1 MLTSTLARRMH
12 VSFVSIT
19 LVLATCAA
27 LVHLG
32 PLASA
37 AQRARPAD
45 PKREPPAAS
54 AVSDA
59 PTLDDSP
66 TARRWSAWA
75 AEHGHKVTSM
85 GGGRVLCVHP
95 ASRTSLGE
103 LTRTVDAT
111 VARFD
116 ELCGAP
122 QSPARDGDDAASPAA
137 NPSLTPAVLL
147 DLADRTS
154 FGAAMDELA
163 EQNRYAE
170 SWLRGLAANPGDFVL
185 EEPVVGALAFF
196 TGEREEW
203 DPMNEVAHRVA
214 HLLLVQRFGHQPNW
228 LRVGLSWTIEQDV
241 RGSIYCFPG
250 RTDFVSVAEHGG
262 WSDELCAAY
271 KPKSAPAITI
281 EELTK
286 LSRGTFKVDAAA
298 RAWGAARYLAE
309 HERNAL
315 PKVLADL
322 RTAWEHDSRETRPDG
337 SWVRKADFELD
348 AAAQREIFERHAGPE
363 LWSRMTTAFREA
375 RRLTPASVKP
385 VQKTKKR

>member
-1 MLTSTLARRMH
+1 MH
-12 VSFVSIT
+12 SSVVSIT
-19 LVLATCAA
+19 WALAACVT
-27 LVHLG
+27 LTQLG
-32 PLASA
+32 PFAFA
-37 AQRARPAD
+37 AQRAQKPDTQREAPASS
-45 PKREPPAAS
+45 AS
-54 AVSDA
+54 SAA
-59 PTLDDSP
+59 PTLADSP

-75 AEHGHKVTSM
+75 AEHGHKVTPM
-85 GGGRVLCVHP
+85 GAGRVLCVHP

-103 LTRTVDAT
+103 LTKTVDAT

-116 ELCGAP
+116 ELAGA
-122 QSPARDGDDAASPAA
+122 QPAEGFGREE
-137 NPSLTPAVLL
+137 PAVLL

-163 EQNRYAE
+163 EQNRFAAT
-170 SWLRGLAANPGDFVL
+170 WLRGLAANPSDFVL

-250 RTDFVSVAEHGG
+250 RSDFVSVAEHGG
-262 WSDELCAAY
+262 WSDELVAAY

-309 HERNAL
+309 HERDAL
-315 PKVLADL
+315 PKILADL
-322 RTAWEHDSRETRPDG
+322 RAAWERDSRETRPDG

-348 AAAQREIFERHAGPE
+348 AAAQAEIFERHAGPE
-363 LWSRMTTAFREA
+363 LWRRMTTAFREA

-385 VQKTKKR
+385 VQKSKKR

>member
-1 MLTSTLARRMH
+1 MHSSTLARRMLT
-12 VSFVSIT
+12 SFASAAFA
-19 LVLATCAA
+19 LATLAA
-27 LVHLG
+27 LV
-32 PLASA
+32 PSQSR
-37 AQRARPAD
+37 AQKPD
-45 PKREPPAAS
+45 PKREPSAAT
-54 AVSDA
+54 ATTA
-59 PTLDDSP
+59 EPELADSP
-66 TARRWSAWA
+66 TARRWSAWS
-75 AEHGHKVTSM
+75 AEHGHKVTAM
-85 GGGRVLCVHP
+85 GRGRVLCVHP
-95 ASRTSLGE
+95 ASRTSLAE
-103 LTRTVDAT
+103 LLKTVDAT

-122 QSPARDGDDAASPAA
+122 EAASVENEEP
-137 NPSLTPAVLL
+137 TVLL
-147 DLADRTS
+147 DLADRAS

-163 EQNRYAE
+163 AQNPYAA

-262 WSDELCAAY
+262 WSDELVAAY
-271 KPKSAPAITI
+271 KPKAAPAITI

-286 LSRGTFKVDAAA
+286 LTRGTFRVEAAA

-309 HERNAL
+309 HERDAL
-315 PKVLADL
+315 PKILADL
-322 RTAWEHDSRETRPDG
+322 RTAWERDSRVTHADG
-337 SWVRKADFELD
+337 SWERKPDFELA
-348 AAAQREIFERHAGPE
+348 AAAQAEIFERHAGAD
-363 LWSRMTTAFREA
+363 LWKRMTQAFREA
-375 RRLTPASVKP
+375 RRLTPAAVKP
-385 VQKTKKR
+385 VQKSKRR